1 MKKIILIIFASL
13 FLVACIPQSKSSAEE
28 ELSAALTIPFTFV
41 STQTSRDD
49 NGLKTAV
56 YTFEDENGVSFTHK
70 SGFYKG
76 SYGPAFYSEC
86 NYAEVLLAPYQDTL
100 EAHLKK
106 DFRTKFLDFCLEYT
120 IYVPNYDSLEQAAQA
135 IFNAIQSV
143 EPMPIHREQYPFYL
157 PKITVN
163 HDDGTAGSF
172 VTSFSFRCN
181 KESFTEAEILD
192 SLQRRYAD
200 SVKRGSIDETLPPE
214 IMEKYPVSRIYKI
227 FAGEDQIDK
236 KLLAVRFN
244 EEVNE
249 YTIGNLDPCKESVV
263 TSLYPGKGTFS
274 YLVNL
279 LGGTYSSEIVTEN
292 ASRDKPKKQKWEG
305 GNGTW
310 TIGGNTWTARL
321 IPHIIE
327 NKSSTIVYFDLE
339 TTKNGKEVKQYPYR
353 TEKSFGKNTDDTF
366 TVSELEEILGV
377 DIVIDQIN
385 YTMTFVKP

>member
-1 MKKIILIIFASL
+1 MKKIILIICACL

-106 DFRTKFLDFCLEYT
+106 GFRTNFLNYCLEYT
-120 IYVPNYDSLEQAAQA
+120 IYVPTYDSLEQAAQA

-143 EPMPIHREQYPFYL
+143 EPMPIDREQYPFYL

-163 HDDGTAGSF
+163 HDDGTTGSF

-181 KESFTEAEILD
+181 EENLTETEILE
-192 SLQRRYAD
+192 SLQRSYAD

-227 FAGEDQIDK
+227 FVGEDQIDK
-236 KLLAVRFN
+236 NQFTVRFN
-244 EEVNE
+244 VDLNE
-249 YTIGNLDPCKESVV
+249 YTVEGLDPCKESVI
-263 TSLYPGKGTFS
+263 TSLYLGKGAFP

-279 LGGTYSSEIVTEN
+279 LGGSYSSEIVAESAN
-292 ASRDKPKKQKWEG
+292 RDKPRSQRWEG

-310 TIGGNTWTARL
+310 TIGENTWTARL
-321 IPHIIE
+321 TPHIKE
-327 NKSSTIVYFDLE
+327 YMGSTIVYFDLE
-339 TTKNGKEVKQYPYR
+339 TTKNGKKVKQYPYR
-353 TEKSFGKNTDDTF
+353 TEESFGKDTDDTF
-366 TVSELEEILGV
+366 TVSELEEILGI
-377 DIVIDQIN
+377 DIVIDQTN
-385 YTMTFVKP
+385 NTMTFVKP